1 LAIDQEEQLRFTDMD
16 LSESMIKALDHVGY
30 EFPSAVQEGVIP
42 LALEGYDVMGQA
54 RTGTGKTAAF
64 AIPIIEQLSP
74 PEEISQPQALVLVP
88 TRELALQV
96 TNEVE
101 RLSFGRPIHTVA
113 VYGGDPIHRQIN
125 RLKQGVQI
133 VVGTPGRIL
142 DHIQRRT
149 LDLRETWCVVLD
161 EADRMLDIGFRPD
174 IERIL
179 GHCTCQ
185 DRQTLLMS
193 ATVPVSI
200 QRLAKKY
207 MYEPEMLDF
216 SPEDITVDTI
226 DQYYFTVEEDRK
238 FELLH
243 RLIQRE
249 DPDQAII
256 FCRTRRR
263 TDRLHERL
271 AKKVKG
277 VESIHGDMPQT
288 RRTRVMKKFRAAE
301 VKILVATDVIGR
313 GIDVTGISHII
324 NYDTPQY
331 CDDYIHRIG
340 RTGRMGREGAA
351 YTFVSTE
358 EGNLLT
364 QIEIRVNQ
372 LLEKGEMEGFETV
385 SRQSLEDRK
394 EKKTAPASLLKRPP
408 KRYRRGV

>member
-1 LAIDQEEQLRFTDMD
+1 MTFADLGLSDELLAAVTD
-16 LSESMIKALDHVGY
+16 SGYTEPTPIQTRAIPEALKGR
-30 EFPSAVQEGVIP
+30 
-42 LALEGYDVMGQA
+42 DVMGLAQ
-54 RTGTGKTAAF
+54 TGTGKTAAF
-64 AIPIIEQLSP
+64 GIPLVEAIDHDAREL
-74 PEEISQPQALVLVP
+74 QALVLVP

-179 GHCTCQ
+179 SHCTCQ

-256 FCRTRRR
+256 FCRTRHGS
-263 TDRLHERL
+263 DRL
-271 AKKVKG
+271 AKQLGKVG
-277 VESIHGDMPQT
+277 I
-288 RRTRVMKKFRAAE
+288 R
-301 VKILVATDVIGR
+301 VATQPI
-313 GIDVTGISHII
+313 
-324 NYDTPQY
+324 
-331 CDDYIHRIG
+331 C
-340 RTGRMGREGAA
+340 
-351 YTFVSTE
+351 
-358 EGNLLT
+358 
-364 QIEIRVNQ
+364 
-372 LLEKGEMEGFETV
+372 
-385 SRQSLEDRK
+385 
-394 EKKTAPASLLKRPP
+394 
-408 KRYRRGV
+408 YRRRVLLRPIQGPHVRPD